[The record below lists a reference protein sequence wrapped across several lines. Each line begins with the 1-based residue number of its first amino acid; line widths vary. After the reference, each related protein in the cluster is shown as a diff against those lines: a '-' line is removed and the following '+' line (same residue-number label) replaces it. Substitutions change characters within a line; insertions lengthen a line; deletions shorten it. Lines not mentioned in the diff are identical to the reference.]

1 MDSNVRKM
9 YSDAYLKRYRPLLP
23 LLTLVQQPRAV
34 KRFEILARACLTC
47 DTYGRLETIQCP
59 VLVLGGSR
67 DQVVTGTASEEIAAK
82 IPCALHMYPH
92 LGHAA
97 YEEAPDFNQIVYDF
111 FLE

>member
-1 MDSNVRKM
+1 MNDPWMLAFVIALFALQLFLCAKARRVW
-9 YSDAYLKRYRPLLP
+9 LRLLP
-23 LLTLVQQPRAV
+23 L
-34 KRFEILARACLTC
+34 
-47 DTYGRLETIQCP
+47 
-59 VLVLGGSR
+59 LVLGGSR

-111 FLE
+111 FME